1 MQIEYG
7 QSSAGSIFLKDLWY
21 LTESSRQEAIEMLL
35 NIDVRKHSSKRI
47 RRLALKCKLATRL
60 L

>member
-21 LTESSRQEAIEMLL
+21 LTESSQQEAIEMLL
-35 NIDVRKHSSKRI
+35 NIYVRKHSSKGI
-47 RRLALKCKLATRL
+47 RRLDLKCKLAIRQL
-60 L
+60 